1 MKGIIRL
8 GDETTHGGNVIEASS
23 QMIID
28 GKPAALV
35 GDLVSCPLPG
45 HGINPI
51 IEGSETIS
59 FDGKAVALEGCQTA
73 CGCTLIS
80 SMPNVSSDS

>member
-8 GDETTHGGNVIEASS
+8 GDATTHGGNVIEASS
-23 QMIID
+23 QMVID

-35 GDLVSCPLPG
+35 GDLVSCPQTG

-51 IEGSETIS
+51 IEGSETMS
-59 FDGKAVALEGCQTA
+59 FDGKAVAVDGCQTA
-73 CGCTLIS
+73 CGCALIS
-80 SMPNVSSDS
+80 SMPDVGSDS